1 VTDERFTREQSS
13 RAVRPGDDADAPDAE
28 TPDAPGALRGPPP
41 SERERPDG
49 RRTEHGVRAG
59 PDDEREH
66 PSRRAVLSAVVEHEP
81 GVLSS
86 VAGLFSRRMF
96 NIESLTVGPTADD
109 DFARITVVVDEPT
122 PGVEQVKRQ
131 LRGLV
136 RVHEVR
142 ELDDSAVERETALVE
157 VCCDSPDAVH
167 SAVETVDGE
176 VVDATPETVTVA
188 VSGSTEHVDRA
199 IERFAAFG
207 LREIARTGATA
218 LARGE
223 APTTEWAPTAEATGT
238 RDADAQTPDAQGE
251 RPTDDGR
258 QTRRHTD
265 DD

>member
-1 VTDERFTREQSS
+1 MTDERPPR
-13 RAVRPGDDADAPDAE
+13 RAD
-28 TPDAPGALRGPPP
+28 TPDAPGALGGPPP
-41 SERERPDG
+41 GERERPDG
-49 RRTEHGVRAG
+49 RRSDHGVRTAADG
-59 PDDEREH
+59 TADH
-66 PSRRAVLSAVVEHEP
+66 PSRRATLSAVVDHEP

-136 RVHEVR
+136 TVHEVR

-157 VCCDSPDAVH
+157 VRCDRPDAVH
-167 SAVETVDGE
+167 SAVETAGGE

-188 VSGSTEHVDRA
+188 VSGTTERVDAA

-223 APTTEWAPTAEATGT
+223 APTTEWAPTAAATDDGT
-238 RDADAQTPDAQGE
+238 STEDAPSG
-251 RPTDDGR
+251 RPTDSDHSDP
-258 QTRRHTD
+258 RRHTHD
-265 DD
+265 D

>member
-1 VTDERFTREQSS
+1 MTDERFTREASS
-13 RAVRPGDDADAPDAE
+13 HADRHGEDADA
-28 TPDAPGALRGPPP
+28 PDAPGALRGPSP

-49 RRTEHGVRAG
+49 RRTDHGVRAV
-59 PDDEREH
+59 PDDETDH
-66 PSRRAVLSAVVEHEP
+66 PSRRAVLSAVVDHEP

-96 NIESLTVGPTADD
+96 NIESLTVGPTGDD

-136 RVHEVR
+136 PVHEVR

-157 VCCDSPDAVH
+157 VCCDRPDAVH
-167 SAVETVDGE
+167 SAVETVGGE
-176 VVDATPETVTVA
+176 VVDATPATVTVA
-188 VSGSTEHVDRA
+188 VGGSTEHVDRA

-223 APTTEWAPTAEATGT
+223 APTTEWAPTAEATGDET
-238 RDADAQTPDAQGE
+238 GSEEAQGG
-251 RPTDDGR
+251 RPTDSDSR